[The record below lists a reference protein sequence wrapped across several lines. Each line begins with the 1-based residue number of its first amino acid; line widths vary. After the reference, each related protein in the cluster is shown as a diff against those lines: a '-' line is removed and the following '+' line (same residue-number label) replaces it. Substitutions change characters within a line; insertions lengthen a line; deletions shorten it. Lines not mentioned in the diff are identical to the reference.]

1 MKITAFALLSWAVQ
15 FPFITFLQEERKKER
30 EVWKQGERNDVN
42 LNNWRRRS
50 MAKYLQWL
58 SKNHKIFH
66 LTVLALPGGRLC
78 TDHNIGMPN
87 PLSSAIS
94 HNGSICPS
102 EEGDSCRHKRPT
114 RECCMSVPTL
124 SWSLLFFAHSC
135 KSKQDQLPEE
145 DCCALSALTLAL
157 VLFCSSVYVSEYVF
171 VCVQGGCTV
180 KMTLLSFYRGF
191 HSARAQPL

>member
-1 MKITAFALLSWAVQ
+1 
-15 FPFITFLQEERKKER
+15 
-30 EVWKQGERNDVN
+30 
-42 LNNWRRRS
+42 
-50 MAKYLQWL
+50 
-58 SKNHKIFH
+58 
-66 LTVLALPGGRLC
+66 
-78 TDHNIGMPN
+78 
-87 PLSSAIS
+87 
-94 HNGSICPS
+94 
-102 EEGDSCRHKRPT
+102 
-114 RECCMSVPTL
+114 MSVPTL

-145 DCCALSALTLAL
+145 DCCALSALTLAM